1 MLLGSIGYLHTPRRR
16 SPKPFTKRL
25 SHCRA
30 KWTCIFAFS
39 AICSPTAQS
48 LTMIRFAW
56 SWTRSDTFTLREDA
70 PQNRFRIFC
79 HMLTNCSVTYHD
91 PFCVILDSIGYFHT
105 PWRRSTKPFTKR
117 LSHCRA
123 KWTCIFAFSAICS
136 PTAQSLT
143 MIRFAWSWTRSD
155 TFTLC
160 EDTPQNRLRNGWA
173 VVELSELVFS
183 HFLPYAH
190 PLLSHLP
197 WFVLRDPELN
207 RISSHSVKM
216 LRKTIYETV

>member
-1 MLLGSIGYLHTPRRR
+1 
-16 SPKPFTKRL
+16 
-25 SHCRA
+25 
-30 KWTCIFAFS
+30 
-39 AICSPTAQS
+39 
-48 LTMIRFAW
+48 
-56 SWTRSDTFTLREDA
+56 
-70 PQNRFRIFC
+70 
-79 HMLTNCSVTYHD
+79 MLTNCSVTYHD

-190 PLLSHLP
+190 PLLTVTYHDPFCVILDSIGYLHTLWRRSP
-197 WFVLRDPELN
+197 KPFMKRLSCCIAKSTCISAFSAICSPTAQSLTMIHFVW
-207 RISSHSVKM
+207 S
-216 LRKTIYETV
+216 